1 MQHEESGTV
10 GPSRHFSRRI
20 ASGERSGM
28 LKRLVGD
35 ARRGSIVFDLDG
47 TLLDNRPRVVHILFE
62 LADHWAKKHPAA
74 ADACRRATPEGVV
87 YGLADNMR
95 RLGVLDEALIAEAF
109 TFWRERFFYDAYMK
123 HDTATPGAVDFVKAC
138 YEAGALIVY
147 LTGRDLPNMALGT
160 FGSLRDLGF
169 PIGVPNTSLITKPT
183 FEMPDTDFKLGVAPQ
198 LSMHCPVLASIDNEP
213 ANVNLFLALHP
224 ESLGLLID
232 TQHAPD
238 PPELDPR
245 AHVIDTFELDA

>member
-1 MQHEESGTV
+1 MHEESGNL
-10 GPSRHFSRRI
+10 GPSRHFDRRV
-20 ASGERSGM
+20 ASGERSG
-28 LKRLVGD
+28 LLRRLVEG
-35 ARRGSIVFDLDG
+35 ARRGAIVFDLDG
-47 TLLDNRPRVVHILFE
+47 TLLDNRPRVVRILNE
-62 LADHWAKKHPAA
+62 LADVWATKHPIAA
-74 ADACRRATPEGVV
+74 ERCRAATVEGVV

-95 RLGVLDEALIAEAF
+95 RLGVHEEPLIAEAF

-123 HDTATPGAVDFVKAC
+123 YDTATPGAVAFVKAC
-138 YEAGALIVY
+138 HEQGSLVVY

-160 FGSLRDLGF
+160 FESLRDLGF

-198 LSMHCPVLASIDNEP
+198 LGLHCPVLASIDNEP
-213 ANVNLFLALHP
+213 ANVNLFLQLHP
-224 ESLGLLID
+224 ESLGILID

-245 AHVIDTFELDA
+245 AHVIDSFELDA

>member
-1 MQHEESGTV
+1 M
-10 GPSRHFSRRI
+10 GPSRHFDRRV
-20 ASGERSGM
+20 ASGERSG
-28 LKRLVGD
+28 LLRRLVAS

-47 TLLDNRPRVVHILFE
+47 TLLDNRPRVVRIFHE
-62 LADHWAKKHPAA
+62 LADAWATKHPAA
-74 ADACRRATPEGVV
+74 ADLCRAAVTERIV

-95 RLGVLDEALIAEAF
+95 RLGVTDEALIAEAF

-123 HDTATPGAVDFVKAC
+123 YDTATPGAVSFVRAC
-138 YEAGALIVY
+138 YDAGALIVY

-160 FGSLRDLGF
+160 FASLRDLGF
-169 PIGVPNTSLITKPT
+169 PIGVANTSLITKPT

-198 LSMHCPVLASIDNEP
+198 LSLHTPVLASIDNEP
-213 ANVNLFLALHP
+213 ANVNLFLELHP
-224 ESLGLLID
+224 ESLGILID

-245 AHVIDTFELDA
+245 AHVIDSFEVDA